1 MYFTERLRPAN
12 RCQKKKKGK
21 GKKRTSSGS
30 QNVSNNMEAVE
41 SADANMQEMENFSN
55 NVEKM
60 EHVETSVPRDPWLS
74 ALNQKQKASL
84 LYSIGYLT
92 FEHDT
97 KAKELKDVVSK
108 MGGEKARIHFSNV
121 ARSKLL
127 KARRSSSS

>member
-1 MYFTERLRPAN
+1 MVPKMSATTWR
-12 RCQKKKKGK
+12 QSK
-21 GKKRTSSGS
+21 
-30 QNVSNNMEAVE
+30 

-84 LYSIGYLT
+84 LYSIGYPLT